1 MDERR
6 YRVMVPIVLMGRIY
20 VNDRLR
26 ILRLG
31 ESGCRREPRLIR
43 GGLDRQTGAWEL
55 KSQGDW
61 AKAVLDLRAVDS

>member
-43 GGLDRQTGAWEL
+43 GGLDCQSQEL
-55 KSQGDW
+55 RSE
-61 AKAVLDLRAVDS
+61 RAEKIERNPC